1 MTDENLLYFLME
13 NIYIYVKY
21 LHEWK
26 IFTFKLLGILYS
38 RFNFTLKRVVKKCM
52 YLTINPSSSAYEVL
66 ILL

>member
-26 IFTFKLLGILYS
+26 TFTF
-38 RFNFTLKRVVKKCM
+38 
-52 YLTINPSSSAYEVL
+52 EVMPFSTTFL
-66 ILL
+66 IFQ